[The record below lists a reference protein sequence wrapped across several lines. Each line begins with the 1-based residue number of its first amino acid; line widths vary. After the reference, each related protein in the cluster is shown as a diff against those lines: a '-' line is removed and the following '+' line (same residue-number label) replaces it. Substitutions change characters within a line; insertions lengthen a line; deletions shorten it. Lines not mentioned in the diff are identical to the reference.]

1 MDTQFEVYSDES
13 LESFLLRLS
22 KFQGYERFAHFA
34 EDIWQTTLLQHEAI
48 PGAFPFELSRINI
61 YKAQTTSQMRVRVLI
76 DLEKRLKFNDS
87 GVLRLSLAHSK
98 ASFSPDYKAVNR
110 YGADYPQ
117 AFLRKN
123 FTPVCLKCL
132 DEAPYVRQLWH
143 FIPYQVCHKHHSQL
157 VQRCPECGKLLDYQS
172 SELIEQCGCG
182 FALFN
187 GESEMESGS
196 TLIVAQW
203 LAGEKSGES
212 GLMSQDL
219 TQSSRF
225 GFLLWYINRYGE
237 FDDISFDNFVECCK
251 TWPNKLYADLDAI
264 VQKAD
269 VVRIQPWNKTYF
281 NEVFGDLLKECRS
294 LPSRDLS
301 KNPVLQSAVLFFRT
315 LITNNPKVK
324 SANIG
329 DVLLS
334 PLEAS
339 TLLSCSTE
347 EIYRLYQ
354 FGQLKAQFTP
364 KLHTKIENHHSVFTL
379 RSIIELKL
387 SSMCSETDG
396 LNHYLPEW

>member
-1 MDTQFEVYSDES
+1 MDTEIEVYSDES

-22 KFQGYERFAHFA
+22 KYQGYERFSHFA

-61 YKAQTTSQMRVRVLI
+61 CKAQTTSQMRVRVLI
-76 DLEKRLKFNDS
+76 DLEKRLKLNDF
-87 GVLRLSLAHSK
+87 GLLRLALSHSN
-98 ASFSPDYKAVNR
+98 ASFSPDYKALYRFGV
-110 YGADYPQ
+110 DYPQ
-117 AFLRKN
+117 AFVRKR
-123 FTPVCLKCL
+123 FTPVCPKCIE
-132 DEAPYVRQLWH
+132 EAPYIRQLWH

-172 SELIEQCGCG
+172 SELIEQCECG
-182 FALFN
+182 FSLPN
-187 GESEMESGS
+187 SEPENECGS
-196 TLIVAQW
+196 AFIVARW
-203 LAGEKSGES
+203 LAGDMPVES
-212 GLMSQDL
+212 GLMSWEL

-237 FDDISFDNFVECCK
+237 FDDISFDDFVECCK
-251 TWPNKLYADLDAI
+251 TWPKKLYADLDAT
-264 VQKAD
+264 VQRAD

-281 NEVFGDLLKECRS
+281 SEVFGDLLKECRH
-294 LPSRDLS
+294 LPSRELS
-301 KNPVLQSAVLFFRT
+301 KNPVLQNVVMYFSRLAANYPRA
-315 LITNNPKVK
+315 K

-334 PLEAS
+334 PLDAS
-339 TLLSCSTE
+339 TLLSCSTD

-354 FGQLKAQFTP
+354 FGELKAQLTP

-387 SSMCSETDG
+387 STMCSESDG

>member
-1 MDTQFEVYSDES
+1 MDTEIEVYPDES

-76 DLEKRLKFNDS
+76 DLEKRLKFSDF
-87 GVLRLSLAHSK
+87 GVLRLSLTHSK

-110 YGADYPQ
+110 FGADYPQ

-123 FTPVCLKCL
+123 FTPVCPKCL
-132 DEAPYVRQLWH
+132 DEAAYIRQLWH

-157 VQRCPECGKLLDYQS
+157 AQRCPECGKLLNYQS
-172 SELIEQCGCG
+172 SELIEHCECG
-182 FALFN
+182 FSLLN
-187 GESEMESGS
+187 GESEKESGS
-196 TLIVAQW
+196 TLFVAQW
-203 LAGEKSGES
+203 LAGEKPLAS

-237 FDDISFDNFVECCK
+237 FADISFNDFVECCK
-251 TWPNKLYADLDAI
+251 TWPNKLYADLDST
-264 VQKAD
+264 VHKAD
-269 VVRIQPWNKTYF
+269 ILRIQPWNKTYF
-281 NEVFGDLLKECRS
+281 SEVFGDLLKDSRS
-294 LPSRDLS
+294 LPSRDLG
-301 KNPVLQSAVLFFRT
+301 KNPVLQSVFLYFRT
-315 LITNNPKVK
+315 LIANNPKAK

-339 TLLSCSTE
+339 TLLSCTTE

-354 FGQLKAQFTP
+354 FGQLKAHLMP
-364 KLHTKIENHHSVFTL
+364 KLQSKIENHHSVFTL

-387 SSMCSETDG
+387 SSMCSESDG
-396 LNHYLPEW
+396 LNCYLPEW